1 MQELDKVL
9 HVWNFV
15 RPQVKVLKRWEF
27 WDLIFNFLDFVSA
40 EMKSLQSGKALVTVE
55 SYQVV
60 ISQVQLLQLGHVFEG
75 SKRLELIIF
84 GFQHL
89 QVSMALPPLVL
100 LLKLIVR
107 NVQVLQL
114 WAFESGEVTELIAAE
129 IQVLQLKERL
139 FVSENTDVLNLIL
152 AQVDVNQIM
161 QLLHG

>member
-1 MQELDKVL
+1 
-9 HVWNFV
+9 
-15 RPQVKVLKRWEF
+15 
-27 WDLIFNFLDFVSA
+27 
-40 EMKSLQSGKALVTVE
+40 
-55 SYQVV
+55 
-60 ISQVQLLQLGHVFEG
+60 
-75 SKRLELIIF
+75 
-84 GFQHL
+84 
-89 QVSMALPPLVL
+89 MALPPLVL

-152 AQVDVNQIM
+152 AQVDMNQIM

>member
-1 MQELDKVL
+1 LQELDKVL

-15 RPQVKVLKRWEF
+15 RPQVKVLKCWEF

-55 SYQVV
+55 SYKVV
-60 ISQVQLLQLGHVFEG
+60 ISQVQLLQFRHVFEG